1 MKLSGTISA
10 RRMVENDL
18 DGVLNWRNHPDVRK
32 FMLTQHEI
40 TPSEHWS
47 WFNQASRDETRALLV
62 VEESNIKLGCVI
74 FSGVNN
80 NSTADWSFY
89 VAPGSP
95 AGTGKRVC
103 KTALNYAF
111 TELPIYKVSGQV
123 IDFNQASIH
132 VHRSLGFTQEGQ
144 LRHHIL
150 INGVHCDLL
159 HFGILLK
166 EWALVSKIS
175 INF

>member
-1 MKLSGTISA
+1 MSLSETISA

-18 DGVLNWRNHPDVRK
+18 DCVLNWRNHPDVRR

-47 WFNQASRDETRALLV
+47 WFNRASRDGTRALVV
-62 VEESNIKLGCVI
+62 VEESNIKLGCVT
-74 FSGVNN
+74 FSGVQN

-103 KTALNYAF
+103 RSALNYAF
-111 TELPIYKVSGQV
+111 SELLIYKVAGQV
-123 IDFNQASIH
+123 IDFNQASIN

-144 LRHHIL
+144 LRRHIL

-159 HFGILLK
+159 HFGILSS
-166 EWALVSKIS
+166 EWTLVNELLTNI
-175 INF
+175 